1 MLLQFGLEES
11 RRWPPALEIRIHSRQ
26 TGSKHLPQMPFPV
39 PRWTETQ
46 VRSTAPGEKHS
57 LVSTATMSNQTD
69 GRRSAKK
76 KHSTTREPLHRPPVT
91 ATGLLCRPQNTPH
104 DPCKSLRSRGN
115 SQSEPQP
122 GPGSASATLWATTS
136 SVRNR
141 PRLLVPA
148 SVHLDNGH
156 SLPTRPS
163 LSTRYLDAT
172 QCNAI
177 LSPPSAALST
187 TGQVPAKSLR
197 STVLDAPSP
206 PSTSSTPPP
215 CLDSSLASPTL
226 ERHTA
231 MGTNKDTQPCSST
244 PSDGG
249 GGAGR

>member
-1 MLLQFGLEES
+1 MILSWCCFNLGWKRVGDGHLHWKYGYIQDRQAPSTCLRCLSLSPGGQRLKLGQRLRERNTVLFQLQQC
-11 RRWPPALEIRIHSRQ
+11 Q
-26 TGSKHLPQMPFPV
+26 TK
-39 PRWTETQ
+39 
-46 VRSTAPGEKHS
+46 
-57 LVSTATMSNQTD
+57 QTD
-69 GRRSAKK
+69 GALQK

-122 GPGSASATLWATTS
+122 GPGSASATLGATTS

-187 TGQVPAKSLR
+187 TG
-197 STVLDAPSP
+197 
-206 PSTSSTPPP
+206 
-215 CLDSSLASPTL
+215 
-226 ERHTA
+226 
-231 MGTNKDTQPCSST
+231 
-244 PSDGG
+244 
-249 GGAGR
+249 